1 MAIFIYEVRTKAGDL
16 TSGRVEAVNKRGAA
30 DILQRQGFIVVG
42 IEESKDVPIYA
53 RRLKFLERTKA
64 KDIVILSRQL
74 ATLFAAD
81 IPLVTALRTVG
92 KQTDNMPLREKVFEI
107 SADVEGGSSLSDA
120 ISGHPDVFSEFYV
133 NMIRAGEASGK
144 LDEILS
150 YLADHMER
158 EYEVMSKVKGALIYP
173 AFVVTG
179 FVISMTILMVFVI
192 PRLTSI
198 LQESG
203 EKLPVITS
211 IIIASS
217 DFMRSSWYILLF
229 IAIGAGIFFWR
240 YIKTE
245 NGKKFWDRIQLKI
258 PIFGEILKKVY
269 LFRFAESLSTLIE
282 GGLPITRAIAISRD
296 ITGNTVY
303 KEILYEVEETV
314 KRGGTI
320 GETLVLYS
328 EVPPLV
334 TQMVVVG
341 EQAGKLVSV
350 LHNVASFYKKEVDT
364 ATNNITS
371 LIEPILIAVMGVG
384 VGLLVAGV
392 LLPIY
397 NMVGTF

>member
-1 MAIFIYEVRTKAGDL
+1 MAIFTYEARTKDGD
-16 TSGRVEAVNKRGAA
+16 TENGRVEALDKRSAA
-30 DILQRQGFIVVG
+30 DILQRQGLFVVD

-64 KDIVILSRQL
+64 KDVVILSRQL
-74 ATLFAAD
+74 ATLFEAD
-81 IPLVTALRTVG
+81 IPLVTALRTVA
-92 KQTDNMPLREKVFEI
+92 KQTDNMPLREKMFEV
-107 SADVEGGSSLSDA
+107 SADVEGGTSLSDA
-120 ISGHPDVFSEFYV
+120 ISKHPDVFSEFYV
-133 NMIRAGEASGK
+133 NMLKAGEASGK

-173 AFVVTG
+173 AFVITG
-179 FVISMTILMVFVI
+179 FFISMTILMVFVI

-198 LQESG
+198 LEESG
-203 EKLPVITS
+203 QKLPITTN
-211 IIIASS
+211 IIIVSS
-217 DFMRSSWYILLF
+217 DFIRASWYILLF
-229 IAIGAGIFFWR
+229 IAIGSGVFFWR

-245 NGKKFWDRIQLKI
+245 NGKKFWDRFQLKI
-258 PIFGEILKKVY
+258 PIFGAILAKVY

-303 KEILYEVEETV
+303 KEILDEAQESV

-334 TQMVVVG
+334 TQMIVVG

-350 LHNVASFYKKEVDT
+350 LHNIASFYKKEVDT

-371 LIEPILIAVMGVG
+371 LIEPVLITVMGVG
-384 VGLLVAGV
+384 VGFLVAGV

>member
-1 MAIFIYEVRTKAGDL
+1 MAIFTYEARTKDGD
-16 TSGRVEAVNKRGAA
+16 TQSGRVEALNKRDAA
-30 DILQRQGFIVVG
+30 DMLRRHGLTIVD
-42 IEESKDVPIYA
+42 IIESKDVPIYA
-53 RRLKFLERTKA
+53 RRLKFLERTKP

-81 IPLVTALRTVG
+81 IPLVTALSTAA
-92 KQTDNMPLREKVFEI
+92 KQTENMPLREKIFEV
-107 SADVEGGSSLSDA
+107 SSDVEGGSSLSDA
-120 ISGHPDVFSEFYV
+120 MSKHSDVFSEFYV
-133 NMIRAGEASGK
+133 NMLKAGEASGK
-144 LDEILS
+144 LDQILS

-203 EKLPVITS
+203 QKLPVITH
-211 IIIASS
+211 IIIVSS
-217 DFMRSSWYILLF
+217 DFMRASWYILLF
-229 IAIGAGIFFWR
+229 IAVATGIFFWR

-245 NGKKFWDRIQLKI
+245 NGKKFWDGMQLKI

-282 GGLPITRAIAISRD
+282 GGLPIIRAIAISRD

-303 KEILYEVEETV
+303 KEILDEAQETV

-320 GETLVLYS
+320 GETLVLHN

-350 LHNVASFYKKEVDT
+350 LHNVASFYQKEVDT

-371 LIEPILIAVMGVG
+371 LIEPVLIAVMGVG

-397 NMVGTF
+397 NMVGAF